1 MPVGSILGGALGGII
16 GLQETIVVGALG
28 GLVAFVP
35 VTLSSVRSIVR
46 MPEPVEDAPTPGAAA
61 PVAELA

>member
-1 MPVGSILGGALGGII
+1 M
-16 GLQETIVVGALG
+16 VGALG